1 MFWSIY
7 VELGQNMWFTDD
19 PRMDFEDAVWD
30 KLLDMAG
37 SYGINQIVL
46 DLGEGVVYKSH
57 PELAREGA
65 WTPERVRAELARC
78 RERGIELIPKL
89 NFSATHHMWLGEYRR
104 MMSTKIYYDVC
115 RDLIEEVAEL
125 FDHPRFIHL
134 GMDEEGDPQFFKEL
148 DMVHYRQGE
157 LIWHDLCYLCD
168 CVKATGSKPWIWADM
183 CMYEPKAFRE
193 HLGYDDVV
201 LSPWIYFA
209 IRREHWTLV
218 ASKQRYIDSNE
229 GTLGVTYM
237 EEAPIWQTMTREGV
251 IAANEGFATVPC
263 CSVWG
268 ECEYCSDDVVEHFV
282 ENCKA
287 ENLIGFMTAP
297 WVKTTMENIDNI
309 ELSMKTLAA
318 AREKFVKNEK

>member
-7 VELGQNMWFTDD
+7 VELGQNMWFTEDQKL
-19 PRMDFEDAVWD
+19 DFEEAAWD
-30 KLLDMAG
+30 RLLDMAG
-37 SYGINQIVL
+37 VYGINQIVL

-57 PELAREGA
+57 PELAKEGA
-65 WTPERVRAELARC
+65 WSTDRVRAEVKRC

-115 RDLIEEVAEL
+115 RDLIEELADL
-125 FDHPRFIHL
+125 FDRPRFIHI
-134 GMDEEGDPQFFKEL
+134 GMDEEGDPQFFKEM

-157 LIWHDLCYLCD
+157 LIWHDLGYLCD
-168 CVKATGSKPWIWADM
+168 CVKATGATPWIWGDM
-183 CMYEPKAFRE
+183 CVYAPKEFRKRIAY
-193 HLGYDDVV
+193 GDVI
-201 LSPWIYFA
+201 LSPWVYFA

-229 GTLGVTYM
+229 GKMGVTYM
-237 EEAPIWQTMTREGV
+237 EEAPIWQAMTKEGV
-251 IAANEGFATVPC
+251 NGANDGYKTVPC

-282 ENCKA
+282 ANCDP

-318 AREKFVKNEK
+318 AREKFVKH